1 MVCCLAHMC
10 THPLVRAQLTLAT
23 ATDNL
28 LLIVTLGESLGGHR
42 ALEAFMLRVPRP
54 VHKVTRLRTLS
65 CWQHQDMPSWPVLAQ
80 LLYCHSQAARRVHM
94 IADPAATTPHP
105 AINEGNGH
113 ALYCSG
119 GHAS

>member
-28 LLIVTLGESLGGHR
+28 LLIFTLGESLGGHC

-54 VHKVTRLRTLS
+54 VQGHT
-65 CWQHQDMPSWPVLAQ
+65 
-80 LLYCHSQAARRVHM
+80 
-94 IADPAATTPHP
+94 IADPLLLAAP
-105 AINEGNGH
+105 GH
-113 ALYCSG
+113 AIL
-119 GHAS
+119 ASTRTASIPIAKPPAECI